1 MYNLKD
7 KVAIVTGG
15 ASGIGY
21 ATVKA
26 FLEKGM
32 KVVLSDY
39 NTEGG
44 EKATKELSE
53 YGEVTFM
60 FANVAKEEDVKG
72 LVEKTVDKF
81 GRLDVIFNNAGI
93 GAMGPTDQLATDD
106 YQNII
111 KINQDSIFYG
121 AKYAVPEM
129 RKVGGGAII
138 NNASILGLVG
148 QAQTFAYNAS
158 KGAVNLMTKSLAVE
172 YAHENIRVNSVCPGY
187 VESGMVNREALGDFY
202 DILVDKHP
210 VGRLGVADEIAHSV
224 VFLAE
229 NTFTTGVNLPVD
241 GGFTAQ

>member
-1 MYNLKD
+1 MYELKN

-44 EKATKELSE
+44 EKATQELSE
-53 YGEVTFM
+53 YGEVIFM
-60 FANVAKEEDVKG
+60 FANVAKEEDVKS
-72 LVEKTVDKF
+72 LVEKTVEKY
-81 GRLDVIFNNAGI
+81 GRLDVIFSNAGI
-93 GAMGPTDQLATDD
+93 GAMGPTEELSTED
-106 YQNII
+106 YSNVI
-111 KINQDSIFYG
+111 KINQDSIFFG

-148 QAQTFAYNAS
+148 QAQTLAYNAS
-158 KGAVNLMTKSLAVE
+158 KGAVNLMTKSLAIE
-172 YAHENIRVNSVCPGY
+172 YAPENIRVNSVCPGY

-229 NTFTTGVNLPVD
+229 NTFATGVNLPVD